1 MSRKTTINTGSS
13 IAIDCSKVP
22 KDLEKTVRGLLVQ
35 AYSIGYDSGAKDTCE
50 MIHDAIKQ
58 YGTVKRKETLNAIML
73 LCDNMLKQKA

>member
-35 AYSIGYDSGAKDTCE
+35 AYSI
-50 MIHDAIKQ
+50 
-58 YGTVKRKETLNAIML
+58 
-73 LCDNMLKQKA
+73 